1 MKARPD
7 ILSAGNAKP
16 TLTNNLFRMKN
27 FVLQLALALSLLAG
41 GGSTAWA
48 AGTRQMAEE
57 TRITVSGKVI
67 DAKRKTPLVGVNV
80 TVEGTSTGVTTGMDG
95 IYRIQLTPGQSLR
108 FSYLGYADHVA
119 KISEAVSHLDVQLEE
134 SSTSLDDVVV
144 VAYGTQRKGDV
155 LSSISTTGS
164 KELMRAPVSTTSGAL
179 IGKIA
184 GVNSRN
190 TEGTPGSS
198 ANIQIRNLGTPLYVI
213 DGVVSD
219 AGHFNQLGLTDIESI
234 SVIKDGAAA
243 IYGVKA
249 ANGVVLVQTK
259 RGKNTGGRISV
270 GVNAYYGWQSWNRFP
285 EMGNAYEV
293 TRAEYE
299 GQINSGVA
307 VDVAAAK
314 ERLQKYKERSTIPRR
329 ARTTARSTGLRSRAR
344 MFRKAIST
352 STRRAAATASITMY
366 RSARSIRTPS
376 SRTSISTAPT
386 SRPTSRPTSPTTSRS
401 AWRRRDA
408 RRSARTPVWSRT
420 TTTCT
425 CAGA

>member
-119 KISEAVSHLDVQLEE
+119 KISGAVSHLDVQLEE

-213 DGVVSD
+213 DGVPCD
-219 AGHFNQLGLTDIESI
+219 ARAFSNLESSDIESLE
-234 SVIKDGAAA
+234 VLKDASAAA
-243 IYGVKA
+243 IYGSRGSC
-249 ANGVVLVQTK
+249 GVILITTK
-259 RGKNTGGRISV
+259 RGEGERPVVSYDGQFSV
-270 GVNAYYGWQSWNRFP
+270 SNVSKTID
-285 EMGNAYEV
+285 MLDAYEFARIFKEARDGAYLFNV
-293 TRAEYE
+293 PTGSIDDPYEDRPQTYHRVDPLITAYLQDKTGTMTDTDWQDAIFRTAYSTKHSVSVSGRTKTLGYYIGANYLYREGTIIGSDFERYSLRANIDGKRNRLKY
-299 GQINSGVA
+299 GV
-307 VDVAAAK
+307 
-314 ERLQKYKERSTIPRR
+314 SF
-329 ARTTARSTGLRSRAR
+329 S
-344 MFRKAIST
+344 
-352 STRRAAATASITMY
+352 
-366 RSARSIRTPS
+366 PS
-376 SRTSISTAPT
+376 YSKTNYLSLIHI
-386 SRPTSRPTSPTTSRS
+386 
-401 AWRRRDA
+401 
-408 RRSARTPVWSRT
+408 
-420 TTTCT
+420 
-425 CAGA
+425 